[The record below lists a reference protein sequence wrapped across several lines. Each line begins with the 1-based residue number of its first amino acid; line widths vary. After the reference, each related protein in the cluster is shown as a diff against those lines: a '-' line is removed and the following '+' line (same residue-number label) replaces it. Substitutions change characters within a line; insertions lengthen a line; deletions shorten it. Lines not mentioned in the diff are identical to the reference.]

1 MQRSRQE
8 FVHQLILEH
17 EAPCF
22 ICPWK
27 LLPKSQLCHE
37 GYGIMV
43 MLDGEL

>member
-1 MQRSRQE
+1 MQCSRQDD
-8 FVHQLILEH
+8 VYQLTLEH
-17 EAPCF
+17 DTLCF

-27 LLPKSQLCHE
+27 LPPKSQLYHE